1 MQFLILTRRLSER
14 FPESEFATRLDAE
27 VAQAKV
33 LYAEGFFRQ
42 LWHRRDIAGA
52 CILVESDSEEH
63 VRERLDTLPLFR
75 AGMLDVSIIPL
86 KPYAGF
92 CPPSPKATAGK
103 PETPQATVGKPEAP
117 KPSAVNDDGLPQGEG
132 GRTSV

>member
-14 FPESEFATRLDAE
+14 FPEAAFAARIDEE
-27 VAQAKV
+27 VAQARV
-33 LYAEGFFRQ
+33 LYAEGFFRH
-42 LWHRRDIAGA
+42 LWHRRDVAGA
-52 CILVESDSEEH
+52 CLLIEADSEDH

-92 CPPSPKATAGK
+92 GPP
-103 PETPQATVGKPEAP
+103 AP
-117 KPSAVNDDGLPQGEG
+117 KPGADKAA
-132 GRTSV
+132 R